1 MRSYQYQE
9 PPPSMW
15 PAPPQAPFPTSHS
28 DQPNPLQTNHHP
40 TINHPQ
46 TNFPTSHSVKPN
58 PLQTN
63 HHPTINHPQTNLQTS
78 HSVPSSPRR
87 LNLATLLPP

>member
-9 PPPSMW
+9 PPLSMW

-28 DQPNPLQTNHHP
+28 DQPNPLPTNH
-40 TINHPQ
+40 
-46 TNFPTSHSVKPN
+46 
-58 PLQTN
+58 LQTN
-63 HHPTINHPQTNLQTS
+63 HLQTNLQTS